1 MFNTNL
7 LILETLLFIIL
18 LLKIISISV
27 LIFENYLIK
36 NNFISRKYLDGLLE
50 FCHNYFLVFSSIL
63 LIVIFNPFT
72 EKYLV
77 LNHHVKISIFLFAVL
92 ELLSVF
98 QTTKRIKLIN
108 FQ

>member
-1 MFNTNL
+1 MFETNL
-7 LILETLLFIIL
+7 LILEILLFIIL
-18 LLKIISISV
+18 LFKIITIFV
-27 LIFENYLIK
+27 LIFENYLVK
-36 NNFISRKYLDGLLE
+36 SNFMSKKYLDQLLE

-77 LNHHVKISIFLFAVL
+77 LNRHVKISIFIFAIL